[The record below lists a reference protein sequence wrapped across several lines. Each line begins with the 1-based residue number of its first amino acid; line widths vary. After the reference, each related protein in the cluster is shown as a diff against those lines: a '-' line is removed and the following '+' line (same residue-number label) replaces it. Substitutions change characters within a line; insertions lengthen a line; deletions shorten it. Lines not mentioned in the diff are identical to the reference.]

1 MNFTESTKRRALDL
15 LRRRRAGL
23 QWRFEMMRNRLFDI
37 RYGVETHHVAAL
49 AEQGVSPAEAAQGN
63 NIYRPIWNSEFRR
76 LMRGLDVDPRQFT
89 FVDLGSGKGKLM
101 LLAARYGFAKVVGV
115 EYAAG
120 LHAVAIDNIE
130 KFKKVSKRDAV
141 ITAINAD
148 ARTFDLPQ
156 EPLVMLMFNP
166 FGARIARAVVE
177 HIENDHRRNPR
188 EMYLIYVNR
197 RNVAEIGDAFAD
209 IRIFEQRKAS
219 REMLL
224 FRAGGADGSAP
235 SPA

>member
-1 MNFTESTKRRALDL
+1 MKRRAIDWVC
-15 LRRRRAGL
+15 RRRAGL

-37 RYGVETHHVAAL
+37 RYGVETHRVVAL
-49 AEQGVSPAEAAQGN
+49 AEQGVSPAAAAQGN

-76 LMRGLDVDPRQFT
+76 LMRALDVDPRQFT

-115 EYAAG
+115 EYAPG
-120 LHAVAIDNIE
+120 LHSVAIENIE
-130 KFKKVSKRDAV
+130 KFMKASNRDAV

-148 ARTFDLPQ
+148 ARAFNLPQ

-166 FGARIARAVVE
+166 FGPQIARAVAE
-177 HIENDHRRNPR
+177 HIENDYRRNPR
-188 EMYLIYVNR
+188 EMYLIYANR
-197 RNVAEIGDAFAD
+197 RDVAEIGDAFAG
-209 IRIFEQRKAS
+209 IKIFEPRKAS

-224 FRAGGADGSAP
+224 FHAGGADGAAP